1 MSTYTAGLVPP
12 SPSIAPG
19 LYKPIPAPIRGAFA
33 PRVGGSAPSTTYYY
47 RTSGGA
53 RGSTTDAG
61 SIPAGAVVERVT

>member
-1 MSTYTAGLVPP
+1 MSTYTAGLAPP

-47 RTSGGA
+47 RLLDGTRSTS
-53 RGSTTDAG
+53 TDVG
-61 SIPAGAVVERVT
+61 SIPAGAVVERVS